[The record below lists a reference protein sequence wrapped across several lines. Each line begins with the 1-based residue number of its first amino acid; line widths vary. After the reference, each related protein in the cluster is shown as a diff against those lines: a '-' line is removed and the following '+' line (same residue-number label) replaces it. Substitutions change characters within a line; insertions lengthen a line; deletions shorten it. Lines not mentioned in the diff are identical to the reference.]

1 MDRYYY
7 LAAQLPAL
15 YFDKEPLMTVERF
28 MYEAQKWLGE
38 GDLKALKEANI
49 NTITAKKSDLP
60 ILREFILYEYAL
72 RNELVQYRQALRNR
86 QEHKPL
92 LFPVSVLKEGNPLDV
107 EKKLLQLRWQVINKL
122 EFGHYSD
129 IEFLA
134 LYYLRLQILQ
144 RLQHFDKDTGKEK
157 FKTFTEIGV

>member
-15 YFDKEPLMTVERF
+15 YFDKEPLITVEIF
-28 MYEAQKWLGE
+28 LYEAQKWLSP
-38 GDLKALKEANI
+38 GDLKILKEVNI
-49 NTITAKKSDLP
+49 NTITVKISELP
-60 ILREFILYEYAL
+60 ILREYIHYEYAL

-86 QEHKPL
+86 QEYKPL
-92 LFPVSVLKEGNPLDV
+92 SFPVSVLKEGNPLDV
-107 EKKLLQLRWQVINKL
+107 EKKLLQLRWQVINEL

-134 LYYLRLQILQ
+134 LYYLKLQILR

>member
-15 YFDKEPLMTVERF
+15 YFDKEPFMTVERF
-28 MYEAQKWLGE
+28 LYEAQKWLIK
-38 GDLKALKEANI
+38 GDLKALKKANI
-49 NTITAKKSDLP
+49 NTITVKKSDLP
-60 ILREFILYEYAL
+60 ILKEYILYEFAL

-107 EKKLLQLRWQVINKL
+107 EKKLLRLRWQVINEL

-134 LYYLRLQILQ
+134 LYYLKLQILR
-144 RLQHFDKDTGKEK
+144 RLQYFDKDTGKEK
-157 FKTFTEIGV
+157 FKTFAEIGV

>member
-7 LAAQLPAL
+7 LAAQLPVL

-28 MYEAQKWLGE
+28 LYEAQKWLSE

-60 ILREFILYEYAL
+60 ILREFILYEYTL

-107 EKKLLQLRWQVINKL
+107 EKKLLQLRWQVINEL

-134 LYYLRLQILQ
+134 LYYLKLQILR
-144 RLQHFDKDTGKEK
+144 RLQYFDKDTGKEK